1 MVNDND
7 HNYDDDENLL
17 YFLLEKALVKNM
29 MMKSRKYIFQANL
42 VDDEIF
48 GGDGGLW
55 PTDLLHCNDQVL
67 VSVNFPSNALQCI
80 SIAMIKLWSV

>member
-17 YFLLEKALVKNM
+17 YFLLEKALAKNM
-29 MMKSRKYIFQANL
+29 MTKSRKYIFQANL

-55 PTDLLHCNDQVL
+55 PTDLLHCNDQTL
-67 VSVNFPSNALQCI
+67 VSLDFASNA
-80 SIAMIKLWSV
+80 